1 MATVKINKDQRERL
15 FQSLERHL
23 VEILSMY
30 HWQIFC
36 ADDQVEKGDHYEHLR
51 RGGCMLCGEPL
62 GEDTIVFVDAQGIL
76 ALFCGAE
83 CAQDMH
89 VIPYLNELIEGK
101 LARLMPEEE

>member
-1 MATVKINKDQRERL
+1 MAIKINEDVRDRL
-15 FQSLERHL
+15 YRSLEGGL
-23 VEILSMY
+23 
-30 HWQIFC
+30 
-36 ADDQVEKGDHYEHLR
+36 DQLLEVYDWTISCPDGQDELDHYEHLR

-62 GEDTIVFVDAQGIL
+62 GEDTIVMVDAEGIL

-89 VIPYLNELIEGK
+89 VIPYLDELIEGK